1 MPTSKPGQE
10 VKIAEAAMF
19 AKIEAALIEFTATTG
34 LDVQG
39 VGWSVHKAETKPDK
53 TLYMYMQA
61 HYFFSRKS

>member
-1 MPTSKPGQE
+1 ML
-10 VKIAEAAMF
+10 
-19 AKIEAALIEFTATTG
+19 AKIEAALIEFTASTG

-39 VGWSVHKAETKPDK
+39 VGWSVYKAESEPDK